1 MVAGPGYAHKV
12 VRVTIFGNMFSGNEE
27 WSTGFYL
34 GHTGSDASAPVAA
47 WQGQLKAL
55 WQTFFQAGNSHISS
69 AWTTVG
75 VKSSLLLTDGTTDL
89 SNVLTDYY
97 ASPIAGGE
105 GGGSLPPQC
114 TLSAQ
119 LGTDT
124 PRGLGSKGRMFLP
137 GVRTP
142 VDGTTGKIGATEAG
156 QIAGT
161 MKTFL
166 QGVNSASDAP
176 GVLITAS
183 HGRVLPLPAASPIN
197 TLITKV
203 RIGDVYDTQRRRR
216 NGLTELYQQQAV

>member
-1 MVAGPGYAHKV
+1 MAGNDYAYKV
-12 VRVTIFGNMFSGNEE
+12 VRVTIFGDMFSSNEE

-34 GHTGSDASAPVAA
+34 GATGSDASAPNAA

-69 AWTTVG
+69 AWKTIG
-75 VKSSLLLTDGTTDL
+75 VKSALINANGSTDL

-105 GGGSLPPQC
+105 GGGSNPPQC

-119 LGTDT
+119 LGTAT

-142 VDGTTGKIGATEAG
+142 VDSATGKIGATEAG

-166 QGVNSASDAP
+166 DGVNAAADKP

-183 HGRVLPLPAASPIN
+183 HGRNSPAIGDPVN
-197 TLITKV
+197 RLIDRV
-203 RIGDVYDTQRRRR
+203 RVGDVYDTQRRRR
-216 NGLTELYQQQAV
+216 NGLTELYQQQSLA